1 MNALDL
7 LYIPVAAAYAPSL
20 LRKKRG
26 GWGERFGRT
35 ATLPAKTKPR
45 VMLHAVSVGEI
56 NALRAIVPLL
66 TPINDVVI
74 STTTD
79 TGLARARTLYEVN
92 ARVVRYPLDLSWS
105 VRRFLDAVQPDV
117 VALVELELWPN
128 FMSACAARGIPVG
141 VINGRLSARSFKG
154 YRKIRFFM
162 RRVFGALRIAAVQD
176 EDYAERFAHMGVPRE
191 RVRVTGSMKWD
202 TIELADAKSAG
213 ASNSKA
219 EALATSLGIDR
230 SRALIVAGSTGPDE
244 EALLHAATPPG
255 VQLLCAPR
263 KTERFN
269 EAAAALPGC
278 VRRSE
283 RKAAAGDGAAA
294 VLATG
299 WPHAPSGADASSH
312 AAAPTDRFLLDT
324 IGELRDAYALADLV
338 VVGRSFFDLFG
349 SDPIE
354 PIALGKP
361 VIIGPSFGDF
371 AQIVA
376 AFVAAGGIRVCPRE
390 ALAAML
396 QELLASKEA
405 RDELAKRGR
414 MCIEQHRGAS
424 ATHAAIIGELLAM
437 RTRST

>member
-26 GWGERFGRT
+26 GWAERFGRT
-35 ATLPAKTKPR
+35 PPLPAKTKPR
-45 VMLHAVSVGEI
+45 VMLHAVSVGEV

-66 TPINDVVI
+66 TPMYDVVI

-79 TGLARARTLYEVN
+79 TGLARARALYEAS

-128 FMSACAARGIPVG
+128 FMSACTARGIPVG

-176 EDYAERFAHMGVPRE
+176 EYYAERFTHMGAPRE

-202 TIELADAKSAG
+202 TIELADAKAG
-213 ASNSKA
+213 GVNSKA
-219 EALATSLGIDR
+219 EALAASLGIDR
-230 SRALIVAGSTGPDE
+230 SRPLIVAGSTGPGE
-244 EALLHAATPPG
+244 EELLHAATPPG

-263 KTERFN
+263 KPERFN

-283 RKAAAGDGAAA
+283 RKAAAGDAAAPGRSNSPSGASAMSPAAA
-294 VLATG
+294 V
-299 WPHAPSGADASSH
+299 GA
-312 AAAPTDRFLLDT
+312 DRFLLDT

-354 PIALGKP
+354 PISLGKP

-376 AFVAAGGIRVCPRE
+376 AFVAAGGIRVCPRD
-390 ALAAML
+390 ALAATFA
-396 QELLASKEA
+396 ELLSSKES
-405 RDELAKRGR
+405 RDELAARGR
-414 MCIEQHRGAS
+414 LCIERHRGAS
-424 ATHAAIIGELLAM
+424 ANHAAIVAELLAM
-437 RTRST
+437 RAQTR